1 MRALSITD
9 LRSDRPPVRGAQL
22 AHALLA
28 PARRRE
34 RVAETGKVL
43 AVDRAEIAHRLA
55 VVAQPPQDVG
65 VFRGGDSLLLLAVL
79 VRERAVS
86 AHARRRE
93 DALQRGLQRVIGGPH
108 RLNSREHVPAER
120 RAGGVGARE
129 KVALSLPVDARVRRQ
144 QVQLAS
150 PLGAEAAAGAA
161 RRRRRSRTTAA
172 STLQLKSVY

>member
-1 MRALSITD
+1 M
-9 LRSDRPPVRGAQL
+9 RGAQL

-79 VRERAVS
+79 VRSELFPRTPV
-86 AHARRRE
+86 
-93 DALQRGLQRVIGGPH
+93 
-108 RLNSREHVPAER
+108 AER
-120 RAGGVGARE
+120 MRSSAGCSASSVVPTVSIRASMSQRSGA
-129 KVALSLPVDARVRRQ
+129 P
-144 QVQLAS
+144 
-150 PLGAEAAAGAA
+150 
-161 RRRRRSRTTAA
+161 AA
-172 STLQLKSVY
+172 SVLERK

>member
-55 VVAQPPQDVG
+55 VVASRVNMLRPQNWNN
-65 VFRGGDSLLLLAVL
+65 FA
-79 VRERAVS
+79 
-86 AHARRRE
+86 
-93 DALQRGLQRVIGGPH
+93 
-108 RLNSREHVPAER
+108 
-120 RAGGVGARE
+120 
-129 KVALSLPVDARVRRQ
+129 
-144 QVQLAS
+144 
-150 PLGAEAAAGAA
+150 
-161 RRRRRSRTTAA
+161 
-172 STLQLKSVY
+172 